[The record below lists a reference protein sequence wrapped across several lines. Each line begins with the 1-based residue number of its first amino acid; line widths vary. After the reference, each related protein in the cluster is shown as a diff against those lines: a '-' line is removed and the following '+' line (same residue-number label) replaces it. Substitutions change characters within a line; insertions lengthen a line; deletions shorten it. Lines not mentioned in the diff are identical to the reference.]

1 MRHFQGK
8 PWRIRDRMSRF
19 GPVPV
24 RMSIAC
30 HMGNG
35 RMEPMDPRRHA
46 PAAARNREPILA
58 VLRDVLPVTGPVLEI
73 ASGTGEHAVHFAAAL
88 PSFDWQPSAP
98 HASSRES
105 LPPRVGAAGLAHV
118 GGP

>member
-58 VLRDVLPVTGPVLEI
+58 VLRDVLPVTGLVLEI
-73 ASGTGEHAVHFAAAL
+73 ASGTGEHAVHFRSEEHTSEL
-88 PSFDWQPSAP
+88 QSLM
-98 HASSRES
+98 SSS
-105 LPPRVGAAGLAHV
+105 YA
-118 GGP
+118 